1 MKFANKLFFIMTAVL
16 TVIFAVFGTW
26 LLSSYFTKTIDR
38 EMERTATESGMF
50 HILFQNAY
58 YPLAEYGNEYAIEK
72 AMDIISHGVEKNGN
86 FCMVWTM
93 QKEYYRNANIG
104 IKEAE
109 EMVKIAGGM
118 YPSLYQTSEEESNY
132 RATIREVNERYYI
145 FTAYKLDIEDTT
157 DEIYLGMCKDI
168 TELYDGRRQLVNQ
181 YSMVLV
187 LLLLM
192 GGVCIYFLSK
202 YITKPI
208 RDLNNVVS
216 EISEGNYEKRCQ
228 VEGEDEISELAKNFN
243 IMADRM
249 VQHMHEKE
257 LEALRKESFT
267 TAFAHELKTPLTSI
281 IGYADMLNT
290 VDMTEKEQREAYYYI
305 YSQGKRLENL
315 SHKLLELAEV
325 DKSPLKTKLLS
336 VKELEAE
343 LQATMHPIFA
353 SKNIDGKILMEKGM
367 LNADREL
374 ILSVFYN
381 LLDNAVKAVDEGGY
395 VSLTGN
401 CLAEGYEVKVVDN
414 GRGIPEKEIHRITE
428 AFYMVDKSRSRKEGG
443 AGIGMA
449 LCQKIIMLHGGEMH
463 IHSRLGEGTIV
474 QLLFPVNGGR
484 E

>member
-38 EMERTATESGMF
+38 EMERAATESGMF

-104 IKEAE
+104 IKEAA

-290 VDMTEKEQREAYYYI
+290 VDMTEKEQREAYHYI

-315 SHKLLELAEV
+315 
-325 DKSPLKTKLLS
+325 
-336 VKELEAE
+336 
-343 LQATMHPIFA
+343 
-353 SKNIDGKILMEKGM
+353 
-367 LNADREL
+367 
-374 ILSVFYN
+374 
-381 LLDNAVKAVDEGGY
+381 
-395 VSLTGN
+395 
-401 CLAEGYEVKVVDN
+401 
-414 GRGIPEKEIHRITE
+414 
-428 AFYMVDKSRSRKEGG
+428 
-443 AGIGMA
+443 
-449 LCQKIIMLHGGEMH
+449 
-463 IHSRLGEGTIV
+463 
-474 QLLFPVNGGR
+474 
-484 E
+484 